1 MRRMNLL
8 AFVGASAGLLLS
20 ACSGAQGFGEGSQG
34 DPAAAESLGTTQ
46 QELIVGS
53 CSVNVEPLRSVE
65 IVHPNIVNDAR
76 SSNAT
81 DGVWSFRRLIEN
93 MAPSSGATDTDAFLR
108 GIFES
113 WTAAQT
119 INGAVT
125 DIRNSAAAMDRFTIP
140 GTSPRQ

>member
-1 MRRMNLL
+1 MRRKNLL

-20 ACSGAQGFGEGSQG
+20 ACSGAQGFGEVGGG
-34 DPAAAESLGTTQ
+34 DPAAAESVGTAHE
-46 QELIVGS
+46 ELVVGS

-113 WTAAQT
+113 CTATQT
-119 INGAVT
+119 VYGAVT
-125 DIRNSAAAMDRFTIP
+125 DIRNSQPAIIHLSIP
-140 GTSPRQ
+140 CPI